1 MADLAASA
9 TQADINGN
17 KSGSVYIFHG
27 GFTGDL
33 DADTQADAILLG
45 ETNAN
50 QAGFDMSFVDA
61 NGDGN
66 TDLLVGAP
74 YNSTSAS
81 LGGAAYLVH
90 GPMTSGNLD
99 TQAAAVFYGTNASD
113 YAGMAVVNA
122 GDMDG
127 DGLDDFAISS
137 YRGDPIDPISMGACR
152 CCWDRTCLYQYR
164 QWIDRA

>member
-1 MADLAASA
+1 MYPADVNGDGVADLAVSA

-27 GFTGDL
+27 GYYKFGCRYPSRRHI
-33 DADTQADAILLG
+33 AG

-74 YNSTSAS
+74 YNSTSVS
-81 LGGAAYLVH
+81 FGGAAYLVH
-90 GPMTSGNLD
+90 GPMTLEIWIPGRSLLR
-99 TQAAAVFYGTNASD
+99 YK
-113 YAGMAVVNA
+113 
-122 GDMDG
+122 
-127 DGLDDFAISS
+127 
-137 YRGDPIDPISMGACR
+137 
-152 CCWDRTCLYQYR
+152 CL
-164 QWIDRA
+164 

>member
-1 MADLAASA
+1 MNGTGDPSTATTAIHGSLDGDMFGTIVAGMDPLVGTSSADVNGDGIADLAISA

-33 DADTQADAILLG
+33 NADTQADAILLG
-45 ETNAN
+45 EASAN

-74 YNSTSAS
+74 YNSTSANF
-81 LGGAAYLVH
+81 GGAVTGSRSDDVWRLGY
-90 GPMTSGNLD
+90 TSSCSLLRD
-99 TQAAAVFYGTNASD
+99 ERF
-113 YAGMAVVNA
+113 
-122 GDMDG
+122 
-127 DGLDDFAISS
+127 
-137 YRGDPIDPISMGACR
+137 
-152 CCWDRTCLYQYR
+152 
-164 QWIDRA
+164 